1 MNDCIPAMGRSNLD
15 RAGSARGWLAQLG
28 DAFAVAGIEQPK
40 LVSQCA
46 NFGDE
51 RLIAEIE
58 MGNRTSR

>member
-1 MNDCIPAMGRSNLD
+1 VIVR
-15 RAGSARGWLAQLG
+15 AQLG
-28 DAFAVAGIEQPK
+28 DVFAVAGIG
-40 LVSQCA
+40 LLNFVSQCA